1 MPTRLNRP
9 ARVSKPRMDSFTAR
23 AGGLLF
29 LLIGAGELF
38 VGIRAVATGCISTMR
53 GRHGPSVLHCAPD
66 PWYRGMTAV
75 ALIMGVALVAIGVKW
90 LMHARSKP
98 EVRAAEAGDSGSLDR
113 SQR

>member
-9 ARVSKPRMDSFTAR
+9 ARVSKPRTDSFTAR

-29 LLIGAGELF
+29 LLIAAGELF
-38 VGIRAVATGCISTMR
+38 VGIRAAATGCIRTMR

-98 EVRAAEAGDSGSLDR
+98 EGRAAETGNSGSADGRQL
-113 SQR
+113 